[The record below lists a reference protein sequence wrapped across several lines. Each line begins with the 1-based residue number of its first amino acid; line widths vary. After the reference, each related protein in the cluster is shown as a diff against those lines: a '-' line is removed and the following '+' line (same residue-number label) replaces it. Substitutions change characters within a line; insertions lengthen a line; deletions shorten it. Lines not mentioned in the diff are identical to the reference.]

1 MPEIKNTAEKETKS
15 ERKQSK
21 RRITENIYR
30 SSERLQK
37 KFWQLSTLLKKKK
50 VLKCSWFLLR
60 VGKLSN
66 CNSNIHDLGGYI
78 KWNFCIWIRYLQTE
92 LLQSWQNNNMGW
104 KHISKH
110 SKLWEV
116 KITASSLLLFAH
128 LLSIPFPCFLNLSNF
143 VNILEDFNLNFKD
156 ESLTQQ
162 LPFGLNL

>member
-15 ERKQSK
+15 ERKQAK

-78 KWNFCIWIRYLQTE
+78 K
-92 LLQSWQNNNMGW
+92 
-104 KHISKH
+104 
-110 SKLWEV
+110 
-116 KITASSLLLFAH
+116 
-128 LLSIPFPCFLNLSNF
+128 
-143 VNILEDFNLNFKD
+143 
-156 ESLTQQ
+156 
-162 LPFGLNL
+162 